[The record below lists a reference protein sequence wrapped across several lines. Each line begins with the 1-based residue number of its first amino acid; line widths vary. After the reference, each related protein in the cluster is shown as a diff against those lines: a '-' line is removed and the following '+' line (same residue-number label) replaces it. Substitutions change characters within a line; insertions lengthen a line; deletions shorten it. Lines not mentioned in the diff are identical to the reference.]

1 MNQKKDELIAAVP
14 ESHLILLLFLPQVFE
29 IAKVQRII
37 CNRSGANFIGW
48 FTYLANALYI
58 VAVVKSI
65 AGTQNAVDFMEDK
78 LGNRS
83 KISIDFSL
91 FVFKKEVAYF

>member
-1 MNQKKDELIAAVP
+1 MP
-14 ESHLILLLFLPQVFE
+14 ESHLVLLLFLTQVANFRFR
-29 IAKVQRII
+29 KFTDFL
-37 CNRSGANFIGW
+37 NKFRSGANFIGW

-78 LGNRS
+78 LGKAS
-83 KISIDFSL
+83 KIID
-91 FVFKKEVAYF
+91 V